1 MCLLITCFFNSFEVP
16 LLPSY
21 RNTNNTGIRET
32 IKHNEAYPAIS
43 N

>member
-1 MCLLITCFFNSFEVP
+1 MCLLITCFFNSLEVP

-21 RNTNNTGIRET
+21 RTTNSAGIRE
-32 IKHNEAYPAIS
+32 IVKHNEAYPAIS